1 MCALILEFLVT
12 LNFDM
17 NREEALNL
25 IKKYIKNENL
35 IKHSIASG
43 AVMKHLAL
51 KLNEDKGKWEIT
63 GILHDIDVELTEGD
77 IKTHTHKAVEILKE
91 NSIDDDII
99 EAIKMHN
106 PLAWDRLSD
115 KPYHIALRAGETI
128 TGLIIATA
136 LVYPDKKLSSVKPE
150 SVLKRFKD
158 KRFASGAD
166 RNVIRECEKLS
177 IPLKDFIEISLNAMK
192 EVSTELGL

>member
-1 MCALILEFLVT
+1 
-12 LNFDM
+12 M

-51 KLNEDKGKWEIT
+51 KLNEDKEKWEIT

-91 NSIDDDII
+91 NSIDEDII
-99 EAIKMHN
+99 EAVKMHN

-136 LVYPDKKLSSVKPE
+136 LVYPDKKLSSVKQE

-158 KRFASGAD
+158 KRFAAGAD
-166 RNVIRECEKLS
+166 RNIIMECEKLS